1 MRISAVLVA
10 GFLMVG
16 PACGLT
22 VSDTPG
28 AMSGGSEPTAPPPSP
43 GVTPPN
49 PAPAPPG
56 MSPTPTNPP
65 SPGTPPSTPP
75 TPGTPPYPPGTPP
88 SPPGTPPSP
97 PGTPPVPMPPPS
109 PPGASGPGVT
119 INGVFIPKDKVIV
132 TLHLGHSN
140 AAGRTDTP
148 PNMRPMY
155 FETHPKLWAYAKGGR
170 FSAAKEP
177 LSGDRLTQ
185 GKAGP
190 GMAILR
196 TAMEHAPDLTFV
208 HIGRGHDGSVG
219 GFCRSFRKGA
229 LLYDFVM
236 GPAMELKGKVT
247 FAAIFTMLG
256 VNEFRRD
263 EQNIPRFNECMAGIA
278 SDMRAIW
285 ANPTSPSSWA
295 TSKTA
300 PAVPSTRAT
309 TTLPPA
315 ASSCASPRRRSPAPA
330 SSRPW
335 ASPCPTTTT
344 TTWSATRCG
353 PSAASTS

>member
-119 INGVFIPKDKVIV
+119 INGRFFPKDKVIV
-132 TLHLGHSN
+132 FLHLGHSN
-140 AAGRTDTP
+140 MAGRTNTP
-148 PNMRPMY
+148 PSMRPLN
-155 FETHPKLWAYAKGGR
+155 FETHPRLWAYAKGGAWR
-170 FSAAKEP
+170 
-177 LSGDRLTQ
+177 R
-185 GKAGP
+185 
-190 GMAILR
+190 R
-196 TAMEHAPDLTFV
+196 
-208 HIGRGHDGSVG
+208 
-219 GFCRSFRKGA
+219 RSR
-229 LLYDFVM
+229 
-236 GPAMELKGKVT
+236 
-247 FAAIFTMLG
+247 
-256 VNEFRRD
+256 
-263 EQNIPRFNECMAGIA
+263 C
-278 SDMRAIW
+278 
-285 ANPTSPSSWA
+285 
-295 TSKTA
+295 
-300 PAVPSTRAT
+300 RAT
-309 TTLPPA
+309 TSPGAGQVPACRSCGRRWTWRPTPTGLDRPRARRLDRRVLPELPQGRPA
-315 ASSCASPRRRSPAPA
+315 VRLRDGTGDRAEGPGHLRRHLHHAGGERVPPGRRQPHPVSRVPGGHRRRHARRPGR
-330 SSRPW
+330 SRHPVPDGRLGGGRHRRLRSH
-335 ASPCPTTTT
+335 ARLRHHHQEQMRI
-344 TTWSATRCG
+344 AG
-353 PSAASTS
+353 